1 MEVKIK
7 SMKYEDFNDNEYLE
21 SLKQLREGGCDV
33 IVGSLD
39 DLFALDGAARAR
51 AHTLIEEL
59 G

>member
-1 MEVKIK
+1 MDIARI
-7 SMKYEDFNDNEYLE
+7 NEAVMLALE
-21 SLKQLREGGCDV
+21 SSA
-33 IVGSLD
+33 VGSLD